1 MGKYEAVIGLEVH
14 VELQTASKIFCCSS
28 TAFGAAPN
36 THLCPVCLGLPGTLP
51 VLNRSAVEAAIK
63 VGLALNCSIAR
74 FCKFDRKHYFYPDL
88 PKNYQI
94 SQYDMPIAYG
104 GHLLIE
110 GEGGGTVSI
119 GITRVH
125 MEEDAGKLLHKGG
138 DAADVYSL
146 VDYNRAGVPL
156 LEIVSDPDIRT
167 PAQARAYLDKLK
179 TIIQYTGVSD
189 CRMEEGSLRCDA
201 NISVRPVGAQAF
213 GTKTEIKNMNSFRA
227 VQKALEY
234 EIERQIRCVRSGE
247 RVVQET
253 RTWDEAAGVTRSMR
267 SKEEAHDYRYFP
279 DPDLAPVVISPS
291 WIDEIREH
299 LPELPD
305 ARRRRYVDEY
315 DLPAYDAGV
324 LTSSRELGDY
334 FEECVRLYPRPKTV
348 SNWVMGELLRML
360 NDTNSVIGE
369 ARVSPGQLAAML
381 ELIDNGTIS
390 GKTAKEVFE
399 EMFRTGK
406 GAREIVRGKGLEQ
419 ISDEAALAGVIE
431 QVVSEHPGPVAD
443 YCSGKERALGFLVGQ
458 VMRLTRGKA
467 NPGVV
472 NRLLRERLKQ

>member
-1 MGKYEAVIGLEVH
+1 MGRYEAVIGLEVH

-28 TAFGAAPN
+28 TAFGADPN
-36 THLCPVCLGLPGTLP
+36 TQLCPVCLGLPGTLP
-51 VLNRSAVEAAIK
+51 VLNRSVVEAAIK
-63 VGLALNCSIAR
+63 VGLALECSIAR
-74 FCKFDRKHYFYPDL
+74 FCKFDRKHYYYPDL

-104 GHLLIE
+104 GHLHIE
-110 GEGGGTVSI
+110 DEGGGAVSI

-138 DAADVYSL
+138 DAADFYSL

-156 LEIVSDPDIRT
+156 LEIVSEPDIRS

-201 NISVRPVGAQAF
+201 NISIRPVGVQVL

-234 EIERQIRCVRSGE
+234 EIERQIRCVRTGE

-291 WIDEIREH
+291 WINEIREH

-305 ARRRRYVDEY
+305 ARRRRFLDEY

-324 LTSSRELGDY
+324 LIGSRELGDY

-360 NDTNSVIGE
+360 NDTNSVIE
-369 ARVSPGQLAAML
+369 ETRVSPAQLAAML

-406 GAREIVRGKGLEQ
+406 DAQEIVREKGLEQ
-419 ISDEAALAGVIE
+419 ISDEAALAVVIE
-431 QVVSEHPGPVAD
+431 QVVSGHPGPVAD
-443 YCSGKERALGFLVGQ
+443 YRSGKERALGFLVGQ
-458 VMRLTRGKA
+458 VMNLTRGKA
-467 NPGVV
+467 NPAVV
-472 NRLLRERLKQ
+472 NRLLRERMKE